1 MNRREFLAASALPL
15 VSARFQ
21 DCCRLRRRKRRRSTG
36 PLCGKWLVNS
46 RARPTRR
53 PSEKLPDNLN
63 NIDYDRY
70 RAIRFLPERALWRGE
85 KLPFQAQFF
94 HRGFFY
100 KNRVDIFE
108 VKNGQAS
115 KIVYQPDLFSFG
127 DLAPPGA
134 CGRSRLCRFSASRA
148 DQQADYYD
156 EVCVFLGASYFRAVA
171 KGQLYGLSARGL
183 AINTGE
189 AKGEEFPF
197 FKAFWIE
204 KPADR
209 RQLYRRARAARQR
222 KRGGGLSLHYPSG

>member
-1 MNRREFLAASALPL
+1 MPFDRSIVRQMARELA
-15 VSARFQ
+15 
-21 DCCRLRRRKRRRSTG
+21 
-36 PLCGKWLVNS
+36 GKPYK
-46 RARPTRR
+46 A
-53 PSEKLPDNLN
+53 PSDKLPDNLS

-85 KLPFQAQFF
+85 KLPFEAQFF

-127 DLAPPGA
+127 DLAPPGPA
-134 CGRSRLCRFSASRA
+134 ADLGFAGFRLHAPINKP
-148 DQQADYYD
+148 DYYD

-204 KPADR
+204 KPAAR
-209 RQLYRRARAARQR
+209 RQFHRRARAAR
-222 KRGGGLSLHYPSG
+222 